1 VEGRKMTNIDRS
13 EAERLLRKYDVKTLA
28 PLAVSCGM
36 VRVLKERE
44 QQIEQERQRRQ
55 LTFDWEK
62 IGYLKL

>member
-1 VEGRKMTNIDRS
+1 M

-44 QQIEQERQRRQ
+44 QEVEQERQRKQ
-55 LTFDWEK
+55 MTFDWEK
-62 IGYLKL
+62 IGYLKF

>member
-1 VEGRKMTNIDRS
+1 MTSGDRV

-44 QQIEQERQRRQ
+44 QEVEQERQRKQ
-55 LTFDWEK
+55 MTFDWEK
-62 IGYLKL
+62 IGYLKF

>member
-1 VEGRKMTNIDRS
+1 MTNIDRS